1 MSDISNWNLYYNKEG
16 DEMVRANLV
25 YTPYVSPDKTTFCMS
40 FQRDPAYHIYDY
52 ENVNWAEQ
60 DLIERFNK
68 ELEFHERA
76 SKVMP
81 TLSIKDVEFDK
92 RRIFIEWH
100 GDDFYMQGLENSYD
114 SVLPDW
120 KAQWIDLVKKMW
132 AQDIMKFSLHPNSWV
147 AKDGVLIPFNWFF
160 CYDKQESNIT
170 IRNVLKQ
177 ISFERQE
184 KLAVVLKAAGMDLDT
199 PYDVKTLQTVAFN
212 SFRSNYP
219 ADLIDKI
226 IQEQHDIL

>member
-212 SFRSNYP
+212 SFRSYYP

>member
-120 KAQWIDLVKKMW
+120 KAQWVDLVKKMW
-132 AQDIMKFSLHPNSWV
+132 TQDIMKFSLHPNSWV

-226 IQEQHDIL
+226 IQEHHDIL